1 MRLKVEQVAEK
12 PAATIKVPY
21 DRSLSRTARRG
32 IKLTLTYIVLCVAA
46 FFFILP
52 FVWMISGAFK
62 LPSQILTY
70 PPTFIPHP
78 VSLQNFSYV
87 WQSIPLL
94 RYFWNSVVIATIST
108 IGTVACCSFVAFG
121 FARIRG
127 KGRNFWFVV
136 LLSTMMIPSFV
147 TIIPTFTLY
156 GSLGWLNTYLP
167 LIVPSF
173 LGVGGAFYIFLL
185 RQFFLSIPRELD
197 EAATIDGA
205 SLFSIY
211 WRIVLPLSKPALVTV
226 ALFHFVASWN
236 DFFAPLIY
244 LSNANM
250 YTLPVAVRFFQGL
263 YGTQFGPIM
272 AMACVSVLPVMLIFL
287 FAQRVFVQGI
297 ATTGIKGG

>member
-1 MRLKVEQVAEK
+1 MKIEHVAQK
-12 PAATIKVPY
+12 PPAT
-21 DRSLSRTARRG
+21 
-32 IKLTLTYIVLCVAA
+32 TLTPQISGSLQRTSRRSVGLVLTYVVLCVTA

-52 FVWMISGAFK
+52 FIWMISGAFK
-62 LPSQILTY
+62 VPSQILTY
-70 PPTFIPHP
+70 PPSFIPHP
-78 VSLQNFSYV
+78 FSLQNFAYV

-94 RYFWNSVVIATIST
+94 RYFWNSVVIAVIST
-108 IGTVACCSFVAFG
+108 IGTVACCSLVAFG

-127 KGRNFWFVV
+127 KGRNFWFIV
-136 LLSTMMIPSFV
+136 LLSTMMIPSYV
-147 TIIPTFTLY
+147 TIIPTFSLY

-167 LIVPSF
+167 LTVPSF

-197 EAATIDGA
+197 EAATLDGA
-205 SLFSIY
+205 GFFSIY

-236 DFFAPLIY
+236 DFFSPLIY

-263 YGTQFGPIM
+263 YSTQLGPMM